1 MPAQKRK
8 PDDFRRAANKPGQRK
23 IRFNTRSRLLELCA
37 APSEQVKNLSAT
49 LLEDNDTT
57 NDHQNTEMQT
67 LSQSERATFA
77 KAKTLPSEEIR
88 KAISQSTTNESQP
101 DTESIIENRKIYDLA
116 DFISKSYGGKEKH
129 NVQSLNK
136 DENTSVSLNQ
146 RNVSTLK
153 A

>member
-8 PDDFRRAANKPGQRK
+8 HDDFRRAANKPGQRK

-49 LLEDNDTT
+49 LEDNDTT

-77 KAKTLPSEEIR
+77 KAKTLSSEEIR
-88 KAISQSTTNESQP
+88 KAISQSTTNESQL
-101 DTESIIENRKIYDLA
+101 DTESIIENRKI
-116 DFISKSYGGKEKH
+116 
-129 NVQSLNK
+129 
-136 DENTSVSLNQ
+136 
-146 RNVSTLK
+146 
-153 A
+153 